1 MKTKRGVL
9 KILVITAIVAAA
21 MMVLSACG
29 GGKTYSLDVVKLAGR
44 LLSEVNFDC
53 ELYQVQEEKVENFI
67 DFEGAETKIMYMGS
81 GSYADSFGIFK
92 TDTEENAKSA
102 LEIVNTY
109 LTDLEDSFK
118 DYIPKEAVKIQSA
131 AVIRKGGYVVFC
143 ITSDAEKARK
153 IIEES
158 FVEVAADSNDSGTG
172 DSEEHG
178 GEANEA
184 EAGDGDA
191 NTNTNTNTNDD
202 RYPAIKTN
210 ASMKKF
216 GNVVLIGDT
225 AYELYSYTDKTAEK
239 YASYV
244 NKAAKELAGKA
255 DVYDVIIPLSSGIT
269 LPDNYYDK
277 ITSSNQK
284 RAMDNIIDKLSDDV
298 KAVNMYDNLMKHR
311 NEYIY
316 FRTDHHWTA
325 LGAYYGYEAFC
336 NAKGVIPISLDR
348 RESVEFE
355 GFLGSF
361 YKDTKENK
369 VLEKNPDT
377 IKAYY
382 PISPDTSLVYT
393 TTKGSSNS
401 WDVIYDV
408 TDYPASIK
416 YSTFIAG
423 DNPFTVIT
431 NKNLQ
436 DGSSCVVVKESFGNA
451 FVPFLVDHYEKIYV
465 VDYRYWDGNVIELAK
480 EKKAD
485 DVIFLNNLS
494 MIRSDYLTGRLG
506 QIIQ

>member
-1 MKTKRGVL
+1 MKKKTGVL
-9 KILVITAIVAAA
+9 KILVLTTIVVAA

-29 GGKTYSLDVVKLAGR
+29 GGKNYSLDMVKLAGR

-67 DFEGAETKIMYMGS
+67 DFEGAETKIMYMGN

-92 TDTEENAKSA
+92 TDTEENAVKA
-102 LEIVNTY
+102 LETVNSY
-109 LTDLEDSFK
+109 LADLQGSFK
-118 DYIPKEAVKIQSA
+118 DYIPKEADKIQNSEA
-131 AVIRKGGYVVFC
+131 IQKGRYVVFC
-143 ITSDAEKARK
+143 VTSDTENAGA

-158 FVEVAADSNDSGTG
+158 FTEVSAGSDGENGALNSQGQG
-172 DSEEHG
+172 EEVDG
-178 GEANEA
+178 AETENAEGEAK
-184 EAGDGDA
+184 
-191 NTNTNTNTNDD
+191 DD
-202 RYPAIKTN
+202 SYPAIESN
-210 ASMKKF
+210 ASVKDF

-225 AYELYSYTDKTAEK
+225 AFELYSYSDKTAEK
-239 YASYV
+239 YASYI
-244 NKAAKELAGKA
+244 NTAAKKLAGSA
-255 DVYDVIIPLSSGIT
+255 DVYDVIIPLSSGIA

-277 ITSSNQK
+277 ISSSSQK
-284 RAMDNIIDKLSDDV
+284 KAVNNIIDKLSEDV

-348 RESVEFE
+348 RDSVEFE

-361 YKDTKENK
+361 YNDTNKNK

-393 TTKGSSNS
+393 TTTGSSNS
-401 WDVIYDV
+401 WDVIHDV

-451 FVPFLVDHYEKIYV
+451 FVPFLADHYEKVYV
-465 VDYRYWDGNVIELAK
+465 VDYRYWEGNVIELAK
-480 EKKAD
+480 EKKVD

-494 MIRSDYLTGRLG
+494 MIRSDYLTGKLG

>member
-1 MKTKRGVL
+1 MYKKRGVL
-9 KILVITAIVAAA
+9 KYIVTAVMIASMLVFIT
-21 MMVLSACG
+21 ACG
-29 GGKTYSLDVVKLAGR
+29 GGKEYDLDEVQLADK

-53 ELYQVQEEKVENFI
+53 ELYQVQEESVDNFVTL
-67 DFEGAETKIMYMGS
+67 EGAEKKIMYMGS
-81 GSYADSFGIFK
+81 GSYADSFGIFRL
-92 TDTEENAKSA
+92 DSVESAKAASDS
-102 LEIVNTY
+102 VTSY
-109 LTDLEDSFK
+109 LADLQDSFK
-118 DYIPKEAVKIQSA
+118 DYIPKEADKVQNAITVQKGKY
-131 AVIRKGGYVVFC
+131 VIFC
-143 ITSDAEKARK
+143 ITSDGENAAA
-153 IIEES
+153 IIEDSFTEVSGNGNES
-158 FVEVAADSNDSGTG
+158 NTSDDTEDIEKEAGGDETG
-172 DSEEHG
+172 DF
-178 GEANEA
+178 
-184 EAGDGDA
+184 DGD
-191 NTNTNTNTNDD
+191 DEGS
-202 RYPAIKTN
+202 RYPVIESN
-210 ASMKKF
+210 ASIKDF
-216 GNVVLIGDT
+216 GNVVLIGDA

-244 NKAAKELAGKA
+244 NKAAEELAGEAK
-255 DVYDVIIPLSSGIT
+255 VYDVIIPLSSGIT

-277 ITSSNQK
+277 ISSSSQK
-284 RAMDNIIDKLSDDV
+284 RAMESIIDKLSDDV

-336 NAKGVIPISLDR
+336 DAKGVIPITLDR
-348 RESVEFE
+348 HESIEFE

-361 YKDTKENK
+361 YNDTNKNK

-377 IKAYY
+377 IEAYY

-393 TTKGSSNS
+393 TTNGSRNS

-423 DNPFTVIT
+423 DNPYTVIT

-436 DGSSCVVVKESFGNA
+436 DGSSCIVVKESFGNA
-451 FVPFLVDHYEKIYV
+451 FVPFLVDHYEKVYV
-465 VDYRYWDGNVIELAK
+465 VDYRYWEGDLVQLAK

-494 MIRSDYLTGRLG
+494 MIRSDYLTGKLG

>member
-1 MKTKRGVL
+1 MNKKRGVL
-9 KILVITAIVAAA
+9 KFIVITVMIAA
-21 MMVLSACG
+21 MLVFTAACG
-29 GGKTYSLDVVKLAGR
+29 GDKEYGLDEVQLAGK

-53 ELYQVQEEKVENFI
+53 ELYQVQEESVDNFI
-67 DFEGAETKIMYMGS
+67 TLEGAEKTIMYMGS
-81 GSYADSFGIFK
+81 GSYADSFGIFRLDSVDSAK
-92 TDTEENAKSA
+92 TA
-102 LEIVNTY
+102 LENVISY
-109 LTDLEDSFK
+109 MTDLQDSFR
-118 DYIPKEAVKIQSA
+118 DYIPKEADKVQN
-131 AVIRKGGYVVFC
+131 AVTVQKGRYVVFC
-143 ITSDAEKARK
+143 ITSDTENAAA
-153 IIEES
+153 IIEDS
-158 FVEVAADSNDSGTG
+158 FTELSGDGSQSNASGDTEDPAQEGEGDETG
-172 DSEEHG
+172 DF
-178 GEANEA
+178 
-184 EAGDGDA
+184 DGD
-191 NTNTNTNTNDD
+191 NDNS
-202 RYPAIKTN
+202 RYPAIESN
-210 ASMKKF
+210 ASIKDF

-244 NKAAKELAGKA
+244 NKAAKELAGQAK
-255 DVYDVIIPLSSGIT
+255 VYDVIIPLSSGIT

-277 ITSSNQK
+277 ISSSNQK
-284 RAMDNIIDKLSDDV
+284 KAMGNIIDKLSDDV

-336 NAKGVIPISLDR
+336 DAKGVIPITLDR
-348 RESVEFE
+348 HESVEFE

-361 YKDTKENK
+361 YNDTNKNK

-377 IKAYY
+377 IEAYY

-451 FVPFLVDHYEKIYV
+451 FVPFLVDHYEKVYV
-465 VDYRYWDGNVIELAK
+465 VDYRYWEGDLIDLAK

-494 MIRSDYLTGRLG
+494 MIRSDYLTGKLG
-506 QIIQ
+506 QIIK

>member
-1 MKTKRGVL
+1 MNKKRGVL
-9 KILVITAIVAAA
+9 KFIVITVMIAA
-21 MMVLSACG
+21 MLVFTAACG
-29 GGKTYSLDVVKLAGR
+29 GDKEYGLDEVQLAGK

-53 ELYQVQEEKVENFI
+53 ELYQVQEESVDNFI
-67 DFEGAETKIMYMGS
+67 TLEGAEKTIMYMGS
-81 GSYADSFGIFK
+81 GSYADSFGIFRLDSVDSAK
-92 TDTEENAKSA
+92 TA
-102 LEIVNTY
+102 LENVISY
-109 LTDLEDSFK
+109 LTDLQDSFR
-118 DYIPKEAVKIQSA
+118 DYIPKEADKVQN
-131 AVIRKGGYVVFC
+131 AVTVQKGRYVVFC
-143 ITSDAEKARK
+143 ITSDTENAAA
-153 IIEES
+153 IIEDS
-158 FVEVAADSNDSGTG
+158 FTELSGDGSQSNASGDTEDPAQEGEGDETG
-172 DSEEHG
+172 DF
-178 GEANEA
+178 
-184 EAGDGDA
+184 DGD
-191 NTNTNTNTNDD
+191 NDNS
-202 RYPAIKTN
+202 RYPVIESN
-210 ASMKKF
+210 ASIKDF
-216 GNVVLIGDT
+216 GNIVLIGDT

-239 YASYV
+239 YASYI
-244 NKAAKELAGKA
+244 NTAAKKLGSDV

-277 ITSSNQK
+277 ISSSNQK
-284 RAMDNIIDKLSDDV
+284 KAMGNIIDKLSDDV

-336 NAKGVIPISLDR
+336 DAKGVIPITLDR
-348 RESVEFE
+348 HESVEFE

-361 YKDTKENK
+361 YNDTNKNK

-377 IKAYY
+377 IEAYY

-451 FVPFLVDHYEKIYV
+451 FVPFLVDHYEKVYV
-465 VDYRYWDGNVIELAK
+465 VDYRYWEGDLVQLAK

-494 MIRSDYLTGRLG
+494 MIRSDYLTGKLG
-506 QIIQ
+506 QIIK

>member
-1 MKTKRGVL
+1 MYKSRGV
-9 KILVITAIVAAA
+9 IRFIVIAVMIAA
-21 MMVLSACG
+21 MLVYATACG
-29 GGKTYSLDVVKLAGR
+29 GDKEYNLDEVQLASK

-53 ELYQVQEEKVENFI
+53 ELYQVQEESVDNFI
-67 DFEGAETKIMYMGS
+67 ALEGAEKKIMYMGS
-81 GSYADSFGIFK
+81 GSYADSFGIFRLDSVDSAK
-92 TDTEENAKSA
+92 TAFDSVTS
-102 LEIVNTY
+102 Y
-109 LTDLEDSFK
+109 LADLQDSFK
-118 DYIPKEAVKIQSA
+118 DYIPKEADKVQN
-131 AVIRKGGYVVFC
+131 AVTVQKGKYVIFC
-143 ITSDAEKARK
+143 ITSDGENAAA
-153 IIEES
+153 IIEDS
-158 FVEVAADSNDSGTG
+158 FTEVS
-172 DSEEHG
+172 
-178 GEANEA
+178 
-184 EAGDGDA
+184 GDGDQS
-191 NTNTNTNTNDD
+191 NTSGDTEDPAQDTDGDETGDFSSDD
-202 RYPAIKTN
+202 DHSRYPAIESN
-210 ASMKKF
+210 ASIKDF
-216 GNVVLIGDT
+216 GNVVLIGDA

-239 YASYV
+239 YASYI
-244 NKAAKELAGKA
+244 NTAAKKLGSDV

-277 ITSSNQK
+277 ISSSNQK
-284 RAMDNIIDKLSDDV
+284 KAMGNIIDKLSDDV

-336 NAKGVIPISLDR
+336 DAKGVIPITLDR
-348 RESVEFE
+348 HESVEFE

-361 YKDTKENK
+361 YNDTNKNK

-377 IKAYY
+377 IEAYY

-451 FVPFLVDHYEKIYV
+451 FVPFLVDHYEKVYV
-465 VDYRYWDGNVIELAK
+465 VDYRYWEGDLIDLAK

-494 MIRSDYLTGRLG
+494 MIRSDYLTGKLG
-506 QIIQ
+506 QIIK

>member
-1 MKTKRGVL
+1 MYKRKGVL
-9 KILVITAIVAAA
+9 KFIVTAVMIAA
-21 MMVLSACG
+21 MLVSATACSRG
-29 GGKTYSLDVVKLAGR
+29 RDYSLNEVQLAGK

-53 ELYQVQEEKVENFI
+53 ELYQVQEESVDNFI
-67 DFEGAETKIMYMGS
+67 ALDGVEKKIMYMGS
-81 GSYADSFGIFK
+81 GSYADSFGLFRL
-92 TDTEENAKSA
+92 DSAESAKAA
-102 LEIVNTY
+102 LDSVTSY
-109 LTDLEDSFK
+109 LVDLQDSFK
-118 DYIPKEAVKIQSA
+118 DYIPKEADKVQN
-131 AVIRKGGYVVFC
+131 AVTVQKGKYVIFC
-143 ITSDAEKARK
+143 ITSDGENAAT
-153 IIEES
+153 IIEDS
-158 FVEVAADSNDSGTG
+158 FTEVSGGG
-172 DSEEHG
+172 DSSSDSAESDKTDDQN
-178 GEANEA
+178 NET
-184 EAGDGDA
+184 ENGDGTDTDV
-191 NTNTNTNTNDD
+191 NST
-202 RYPAIKTN
+202 YPVIESN
-210 ASMKKF
+210 ASIKDF

-239 YASYV
+239 YASHI
-244 NKAAKELAGKA
+244 NTAAKKLGDDV

-277 ITSSNQK
+277 ISSSSQK
-284 RAMDNIIDKLSDDV
+284 KAIENIIDKLSDKV

-311 NEYIY
+311 NKYIY

-336 NAKGVIPISLDR
+336 NAKGVIPITLDR
-348 RESVEFE
+348 HESIEFE

-361 YKDTKENK
+361 YNDTNKNK
-369 VLEKNPDT
+369 VLEKNADT
-377 IKAYY
+377 IEAYY

-423 DNPFTVIT
+423 DNPYTVIT
-431 NKNLQ
+431 NNNLQ

-451 FVPFLVDHYEKIYV
+451 FVPFLVDHYEKVYV
-465 VDYRYWDGNVIELAK
+465 VDYRYWEGNLIDLAK

-494 MIRSDYLTGRLG
+494 MIRSDYLTGKLG